1 MSNGH
6 LVKYLAQEKGIS
18 LDEAQKVCERR
29 KNFRKF
35 FKEVNEDENYREER
49 SESKDSYRLQK

>member
-18 LDEAQKVCERR
+18 IDEAEKVYERR
-29 KNFRKF
+29 KKFRKY